1 MLQSIRDRLESQK
14 WLTYV
19 VLGALAVI
27 FAAWG
32 AYGVVN
38 LSFGGATYA
47 AKADGD
53 EISIQ
58 DARNAWQRQQAQW
71 QQRFGGDIPA
81 QEKSILQDQ
90 MLESMVRD
98 LLVTQRAH
106 NLGYRV
112 SDDDLIK
119 AIQAVPRFQ
128 IAGQYSPDAAKL
140 VLSQMGVSLPEFE
153 TEMRS
158 SLQREQLEGAIGESD
173 FATPREVDRMRSLQD
188 QQREVRYA
196 LLPADKF
203 GADAKIDDAAV
214 QAYYKAHAKDF
225 MTPETAHI
233 QYGDLRLGE
242 VAAQQ
247 TVSDEDLH
255 AAYDK
260 NKSKYVEPERRKAA
274 HILIAVADQKED
286 AAALKLAQQ
295 VLAEAKAGKDFG
307 QLAKQYSK
315 DSGSADK
322 GGELDPATREDLD
335 KPFADALFSMKPGEI
350 TGPVKTQYGY
360 HIIKL
365 EEIEPGHTRTF
376 DEARP
381 ELEAE
386 LKRDRAG
393 DRFGEIQEQLQT
405 KLQDPGTSFDDL
417 AKEYHLQT
425 GDLPQFQRGPGTGP
439 LAGVQPAQDLVFGD
453 SALGVG
459 KAGGPVLAGEDRL
472 IIIKVLDRKQPQ
484 LKPLAEVRDGIVAD
498 LRKQAGTDAAL
509 KAAQAATAKLDAGA
523 SFDEVTK
530 ELGVTAE
537 PAKFISRG
545 EASVPAQVLSVAFS
559 ASKPAPAG
567 KAVNR
572 AVKLTSGGAALLT
585 ITNVRTKPDDQNN
598 PQADR
603 AYARQAA
610 GRIGEQEIAAYIDQ
624 LRATS
629 SVKKNLAAFD

>member
-47 AKADGD
+47 AKAGGE

-98 LLVTQRAH
+98 LLMTQRAH
-106 NLGYRV
+106 DLGYRV
-112 SDDDLIK
+112 SNNDLIR
-119 AIQAVPRFQ
+119 AIQEVPRFQ
-128 IAGQYSPDAAKL
+128 IAGQYSPEAAKL
-140 VLSQMGVSLPEFE
+140 VLSQMGISLPEFE

-158 SLQREQLEGAIGESD
+158 SLQREQLENAIGESD
-173 FATPREVDRMRSLQD
+173 FATAREVDRMRSLQD

-214 QAYYKAHAKDF
+214 QAYYKAHEKDF
-225 MTPETAHI
+225 MTPETAHV
-233 QYGDLRLGE
+233 QYGDLRLE
-242 VAAQQ
+242 QVAAQE

-274 HILIAVADQKED
+274 HILIADQKDD

-315 DSGSADK
+315 DPGSADK
-322 GGELDPATREDLD
+322 GGELDPATRDDLE

-365 EEIEPGHTRTF
+365 EEIEPGKVRTF
-376 DEARP
+376 EEARP

-386 LKRDRAG
+386 LKRNKAG

-405 KLQDPGTSFDDL
+405 KLQDPATNFDDL

-425 GDLPQFQRGPGTGP
+425 GDIPQFQRGSGSGP
-439 LAGVQPAQDLVFGD
+439 LAGVQPVQDLVFGD
-453 SALGVG
+453 SPVG
-459 KAGGPVLAGEDRL
+459 IGKIGGPVLAGEDRL
-472 IIIKVLDRKQPQ
+472 IIVKVLDRKQPQ
-484 LKPLAEVRDGIVAD
+484 LRPLAEVRDGIVAD
-498 LRKQAGTDAAL
+498 LRKQAGTEAAL

-537 PAKFISRG
+537 PAKFIGRG
-545 EASVPAQVLSVAFS
+545 EASVPAQVLSTAFS
-559 ASKPAPAG
+559 VPKPVPASG

-572 AVKLTSGGAALLT
+572 AVKLAAGGAAILEV
-585 ITNVRTKPDDQNN
+585 TNVRTKPGDQN
-598 PQADR
+598 PQAER
-603 AYARQAA
+603 TYARQAA
-610 GRIGEQEIAAYIDQ
+610 GRLGEQEIAAYIDQ

-629 SVKKNLAAFD
+629 TVKKNLSAFD